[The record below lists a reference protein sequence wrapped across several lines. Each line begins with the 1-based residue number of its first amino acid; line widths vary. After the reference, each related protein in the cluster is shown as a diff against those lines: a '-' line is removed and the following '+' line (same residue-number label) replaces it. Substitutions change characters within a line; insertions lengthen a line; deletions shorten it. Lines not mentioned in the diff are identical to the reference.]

1 MTNGLFTI
9 TEIFNRVER
18 LEELINTSSVSQQRI
33 VTEINE
39 IKEGVNQLQT
49 EVEVLKNSAT
59 GGSGGSGVITEI
71 IEW

>member
-18 LEELINTSSVSQQRI
+18 LEELINGGVSLETI
-33 VTEINE
+33 ETEINE
-39 IKEGVNQLQT
+39 ISEDVIQLQAD
-49 EVEVLKNSAT
+49 VEILKNNVI
-59 GGSGGSGVITEI
+59 GGSGGSGTGTGV

>member
-1 MTNGLFTI
+1 MANGLFTI

-18 LEELINTSSVSQQRI
+18 LEELINTNSVSQEI
-33 VTEINE
+33 VIEVNE
-39 IKEGVNQLQT
+39 IKEEVNQLQT

-59 GGSGGSGVITEI
+59 GGSGGSGAGTGI